1 MSIVCPKHS
10 YSVPVINS
18 KTGIYFQKKKKK
30 NDYSNNM
37 KTLLENRKRENSPQ
51 FTP

>member
-18 KTGIYFQKKKKK
+18 KTGIYFQKKKK